1 MVDKFHAACETVR
14 KALRADLSPAER
26 RGLVNDR
33 FLILKRKHR
42 LNGKEHMMLSGWLEN
57 YPALAMAYEIKESD
71 YRIYDAKTRDQ
82 ANAAFDEWRA
92 SIPQEMKGAF
102 GVLRAGMA
110 ELAG

>member
-1 MVDKFHAACETVR
+1 MLPETTVVVDKFHVVRILNAACETVR
-14 KALRADLSPAER
+14 TVLRADLSPAER

-57 YPALAMAYEIKESD
+57 YPALAMAYEIQEAG

-82 ANAAFDEWRA
+82 ANGAFDE
-92 SIPQEMKGAF
+92 
-102 GVLRAGMA
+102 
-110 ELAG
+110 